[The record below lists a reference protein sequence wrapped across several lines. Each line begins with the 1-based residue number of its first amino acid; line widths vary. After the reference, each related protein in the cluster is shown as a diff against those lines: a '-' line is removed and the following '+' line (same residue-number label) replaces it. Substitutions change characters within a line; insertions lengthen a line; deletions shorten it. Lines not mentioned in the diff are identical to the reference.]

1 MDKPITYIY
10 TTDVKD
16 MTVKCLLRIGYNL
29 MNIKNGDDD
38 DNVVSNIKEICAEL
52 IVRKNNS
59 TQEEIDKFLY
69 YTISPNC

>member
-1 MDKPITYIY
+1 
-10 TTDVKD
+10 
-16 MTVKCLLRIGYNL
+16 LRIGYNL
-29 MNIKNGDDD
+29 MNIKDGDDD
-38 DNVVSNIKEICAEL
+38 DNIILNIKQICAEL